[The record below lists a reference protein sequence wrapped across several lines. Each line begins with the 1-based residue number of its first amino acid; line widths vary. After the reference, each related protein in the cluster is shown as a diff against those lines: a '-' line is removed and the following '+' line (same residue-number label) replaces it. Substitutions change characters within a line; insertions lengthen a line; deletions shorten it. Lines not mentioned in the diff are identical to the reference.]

1 MTDPKEQ
8 NSTGS
13 VGLGNGSGAEA
24 LFRNLSVKD
33 AGGQAL
39 YASTLTTYS
48 VLDEFSMGT
57 NAVASI
63 IDGAKRDRYCWSG
76 DVSVAGECR

>member
-1 MTDPKEQ
+1 M
-8 NSTGS
+8 
-13 VGLGNGSGAEA
+13 
-24 LFRNLSVKD
+24 
-33 AGGQAL
+33 
-39 YASTLTTYS
+39 YASTLTTDT

-76 DVSVAGECR
+76 DVSVAGECG

>member
-1 MTDPKEQ
+1 VTDPKEQ

-33 AGGQAL
+33 AGGQA
-39 YASTLTTYS
+39 YASTLTTDS